1 MEEAQRESERE
12 RENRLCFGQAL
23 MMKRE
28 KTRDERGRRKERGG
42 FRSLFHK
49 EALQFSLFLLQKP
62 LFFLLPK
69 KLVSP
74 LSIIIHYRFAHLR
87 IYKSGE
93 RERRSEKQS
102 LRFEQRTTQLLLIGL
117 YIYTH

>member
-23 MMKRE
+23 MDETRE
-28 KTRDERGRRKERGG
+28 NQRRERKEERE
-42 FRSLFHK
+42 RRVS
-49 EALQFSLFLLQKP
+49 FS
-62 LFFLLPK
+62 LPK